1 MSAHSQRAS
10 AANDPRRHWLVRHW
24 FVHGILAAMRANPE
38 VDFGSIRGVCCAEED
53 TGGKAQE
60 EDPILGGHHAKA
72 SSRAFPR
79 RKIACERDEPY
90 WS

>member
-60 EDPILGGHHAKA
+60 EDPILGGHHEKA
-72 SSRAFPR
+72 SSRAFPSQKDR
-79 RKIACERDEPY
+79 M
-90 WS
+90 

>member
-38 VDFGSIRGVCCAEED
+38 VDFGSIRGVCCAAD

-60 EDPILGGHHAKA
+60 EDPILGDKHEKA
-72 SSRAFPR
+72 SSRAFPSQKVR
-79 RKIACERDEPY
+79 M
-90 WS
+90 